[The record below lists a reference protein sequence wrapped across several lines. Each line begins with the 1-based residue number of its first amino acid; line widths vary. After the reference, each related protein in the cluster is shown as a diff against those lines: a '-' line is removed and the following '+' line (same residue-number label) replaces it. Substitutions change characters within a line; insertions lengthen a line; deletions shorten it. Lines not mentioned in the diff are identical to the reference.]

1 MSIRAS
7 AAAHSR
13 ARTASAWILAHGHG
27 HGQQRRYIRSHSR
40 TVRES
45 TQSADGEIDESEN
58 ARDRGSRGSRW
69 DGFVLSSPRQ
79 VLILL
84 SLALW
89 LLGCSVF
96 WGRATKTSS
105 MLYLLCLVLV
115 SELAHS
121 SCNTST
127 HTSSGRTARRKSSP
141 SLCSTTIIEVRPV
154 PLVSLGPLCCD
165 F

>member
-79 VLILL
+79 VLIL

-89 LLGCSVF
+89 LLGCTLLSGLRPHLCF
-96 WGRATKTSS
+96 C
-105 MLYLLCLVLV
+105 LLCLVLV
-115 SELAHS
+115 SKPVHS
-121 SCNTST
+121 SSNTST
-127 HTSSGRTARRKSSP
+127 HTSSGKTARRKSSP
-141 SLCSTTIIEVRPV
+141 SLSSITIIEVRPV